1 MTKQAGEDSRSGD
14 DAVFDNAPTIER
26 RTMSAEEAAALVGEA
41 DRRSSARMAVAKR
54 APAVVRTN
62 EAQPIPLVRPAADV
76 VDDLA
81 TTDEILSA
89 SAATAARHS
98 HAPRALAPATE
109 RHSSALPLVSVDATQ
124 EIALDDVLEARDAP
138 VVDDEVDAFV
148 VAPARVSRR
157 AFDTQEL
164 RKLDR
169 DHLSMLTTGEIVLRK
184 KRASLLVGLVVGVS
198 LAILGMVAVAAML
211 ALDDSGGHRVTGG
224 EAHRF
229 VASTLSLERTPR
241 AVRASSVGP
250 QRASVSID
258 ALPHS
263 GAH

>member
-41 DRRSSARMAVAKR
+41 DRRSSGRMAVAKR

-62 EAQPIPLVRPAADV
+62 EAQPIPLVRPAEV

-98 HAPRALAPATE
+98 HAPRVLARATE

-138 VVDDEVDAFV
+138 VVDDDVDAFV

-224 EAHRF
+224 EAHRL

-241 AVRASSVGP
+241 AVRAMSVGP
-250 QRASVSID
+250 QRGSVSID
-258 ALPHS
+258 ALPRA